1 MTGATTGADAPDNTQ
16 KPVEAPADLPWGT
29 TWPDLAGFREMATDR
44 RVVPVVRPL
53 LADDATPVGLYRTL
67 AGSRPGSFILESAE
81 SDGVWARWS
90 FVGVASRATLTSRG
104 GQAVWSGDVP
114 VGIPREGDVID
125 VLEAALDAL
134 RTPGVANLP
143 PLTGGLAGVLG
154 WDVVR
159 HWEPTLPATAPDEVG
174 APELA
179 VCLATDLAVVDHR
192 EGTVWLVANAINAD
206 ATDERVDEAYADA
219 VARLD
224 AMEAR
229 LAAGG
234 PRVTSVVADDAAE
247 PELEF
252 RSTREE
258 FEDAVRAGKEAIR
271 DGEVFQVVLSQ
282 RLDLDCPADP
292 LDVYR
297 ALRTI
302 NPSPYMYYFHLA
314 GPDPQAP
321 DGGEFAVVGS
331 SPETLVKVD
340 DGHVT
345 TYPIAGSRPRG
356 AHPEQDAELGE
367 ELLADPKERA
377 EHLMLVDLS
386 RNDLVKVCEPTSVE
400 VVEFMKVRRFSHI
413 MHMCSTVVGRLRAG
427 RSALDALRA
436 TFPAGTLS
444 GAPKPR
450 AIALIDE
457 LEPASRGIYGGVCG
471 YFDFGGNMDMA
482 IAIRTAYIADGRAS
496 VQAGAGIVADS
507 VPSLEYA
514 ESRNKAAA
522 AVRAVQLAAR
532 LAPLS
537 PARRGTGSAAGSAQD
552 QDPEDAR

>member
-1 MTGATTGADAPDNTQ
+1 VTTPAATPSAPSAPATLASAGGSWSAPTADDLAWGAT
-16 KPVEAPADLPWGT
+16 
-29 TWPDLAGFREMATDR
+29 WPSLETFRELARTR
-44 RVVPVVRPL
+44 RVIPVVRRV
-53 LADDATPVGLYRTL
+53 LADDVTPVGLYRGL
-67 AGSRPGSFILESAE
+67 AQGRPGTFVLESA
-81 SDGVWARWS
+81 DAAGAWAQWS
-90 FVGVASRATLTSRG
+90 FVGVASRATLTARG

-114 VGIPREGDVID
+114 VGIPTSGDVVD
-125 VLEAALDAL
+125 VLGAALEAL
-134 RTPGVANLP
+134 RTPPVDGLP
-143 PLTGGLAGVLG
+143 PFTGGLAGSLG

-159 HWEPTLPATAPDEVG
+159 HWEPTLPATAPDELGV
-174 APELA
+174 PEVAL
-179 VCLATDLAVVDHR
+179 CLATDLVAIDHR
-192 EGTVWLVANAINAD
+192 EGSVWLVANAINAD
-206 ATDERVDEAYADA
+206 DTDERVDEAHADA

-224 AMEAR
+224 DLAAR
-229 LAAGG
+229 LAAGAPG
-234 PRVTSVVADDAAE
+234 VKTVLRDAGEVSV

-258 FEDAVRAGKEAIR
+258 FEAAVVAGKEAIR

-282 RLDLDCPADP
+282 RLDLDCPAEP

-302 NPSPYMYYFHLA
+302 NPSPYMYYFQLTDA
-314 GPDPQAP
+314 
-321 DGGEFAVVGS
+321 DGREFAVVGS
-331 SPETLVKVD
+331 SPETLVKVT

-356 AHPEQDAELGE
+356 DTVEEDVALGE

-377 EHLMLVDLS
+377 EHIMLVDLS
-386 RNDLVKVCEPTSVE
+386 RNDLVKVCQPTSVE
-400 VVEFMKVRRFSHI
+400 VVEFMATRRFSHI
-413 MHMCSTVVGRLRAG
+413 MHLCSTVVGRLRPGAT
-427 RSALDALRA
+427 ALDALRA

-457 LEPASRGIYGGVCG
+457 LEPAARGIYGGTVG

-482 IAIRTAYIADGRAS
+482 IAIRTAFLRDGRAS
-496 VQAGAGIVADS
+496 VQAGGGIVADS
-507 VPSLEYA
+507 VPALEYA

-532 LAPLS
+532 FADLRSRP
-537 PARRGTGSAAGSAQD
+537 
-552 QDPEDAR
+552 